1 MTDEM
6 NGELCKRLELLRRSL
21 ESGRDSINQDAL
33 CNQLYLRGLRG
44 GYDNA
49 IRLIEME
56 LSLIRM
62 MQPTVAQVGIEA
74 AARFDEDTIT
84 KG

>member
-1 MTDEM
+1 MTDEL
-6 NGELCKRLELLRRSL
+6 NGELAKRLELLRRSL
-21 ESGRDSINQDAL
+21 EAGRDSINQDAL

-49 IRLIEME
+49 IQLIDME

-74 AARFDEDTIT
+74 AAQFDDRT
-84 KG
+84 

>member
-1 MTDEM
+1 MTDELAR
-6 NGELCKRLELLRRSL
+6 ELNERLELLRRSL
-21 ESGRDSINQDAL
+21 EAGRDSINQDQL

-49 IRLIEME
+49 IQLIEME
-56 LSLIRM
+56 LRLIRM